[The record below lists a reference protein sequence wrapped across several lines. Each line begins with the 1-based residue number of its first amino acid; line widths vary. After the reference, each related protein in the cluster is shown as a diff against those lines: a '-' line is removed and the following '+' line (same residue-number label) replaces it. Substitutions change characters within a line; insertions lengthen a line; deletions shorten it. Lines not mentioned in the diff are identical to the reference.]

1 LSTPAET
8 TTLPCAV
15 CRKPLERVD
24 GEPDIPYDANIF
36 VTRGHYGSTS
46 FDPVFG
52 GEHLELFICTDC
64 MTTMRENAA
73 IHRVLKATEATPEQ
87 TFIWGSQE
95 DPKDDNPWNKL
106 RLRNDFAM
114 EDYFE
119 STPNMTQAWAKLIF
133 EACQVASRDG
143 KVFDPASIPAP
154 AAVTVPEG
162 QPESE
167 NLAADS

>member
-1 LSTPAET
+1 MTTPET

-24 GEPDIPYDANIF
+24 GDPDIPYDANIF
-36 VTRGHYGSTS
+36 TTRGHYGSTC

-52 GEHLELFICTDC
+52 GEHLDLFICTGC

-87 TFIWGSQE
+87 TFIWGSPE
-95 DPKDDNPWNKL
+95 DPQDDNPWNKQ

-119 STPNMTQAWAKLIF
+119 STPGMTQDWAKLIYD
-133 EACQVASRDG
+133 ACQVASRDG
-143 KVFDPASIPAP
+143 KIFDPASIPA
-154 AAVTVPEG
+154 
-162 QPESE
+162 SE
-167 NLAADS
+167 VANA